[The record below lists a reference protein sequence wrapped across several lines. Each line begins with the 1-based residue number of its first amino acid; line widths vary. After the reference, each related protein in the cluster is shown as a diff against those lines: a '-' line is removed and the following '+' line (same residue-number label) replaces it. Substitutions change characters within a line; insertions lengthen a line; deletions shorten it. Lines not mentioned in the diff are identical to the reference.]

1 MTYSDTQP
9 RGTLHYRLL
18 SASTSQSP
26 SEPGSWGHEYIR
38 HLSAELGSEFAIR
51 SEAGHDTAE
60 LLDLGIECA
69 KFLIGHNAE
78 ADAVDLL
85 EELESVNKI
94 SDLVNGDTFAR
105 VCAYMLRSA
114 VFWLSRTYL
123 LNIDSTIGKLRQFF
137 TTTR

>member
-9 RGTLHYRLL
+9 RGTLQYRLL
-18 SASTSQSP
+18 SASASQSP

-51 SEAGHDTAE
+51 SEVGQDTAE
-60 LLDLGIECA
+60 LLDLGIQCA

-85 EELESVNKI
+85 EELESVNTI
-94 SDLVNGDTFAR
+94 SNLVNGDTFAR
-105 VCAYMLRSA
+105 VCAYMLRLA
-114 VFWLSRTYL
+114 VFLHY
-123 LNIDSTIGKLRQFF
+123 STCSAECSFGAG
-137 TTTR
+137 